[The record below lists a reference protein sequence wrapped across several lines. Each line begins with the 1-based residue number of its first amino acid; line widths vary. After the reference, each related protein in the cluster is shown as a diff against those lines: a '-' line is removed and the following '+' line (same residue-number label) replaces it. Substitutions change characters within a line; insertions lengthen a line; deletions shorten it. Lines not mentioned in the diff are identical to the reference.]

1 MSASMVL
8 FLAVILAFAALVTA
22 HVLIVAGLF
31 ARHPRWHAPIALVVP
46 PLAPYWA
53 AREGMR
59 VRSLVWLM
67 GIVVYGVALYF
78 SRT

>member
-1 MSASMVL
+1 MTTSMVL
-8 FLAVILAFAALVTA
+8 FIAVILAFAGLVTA

-31 ARHPRWHAPIALVVP
+31 ACRPRWHAPVALVVP

-53 AREGMR
+53 AREGMK
-59 VRSLVWLM
+59 VRSLVWLL
-67 GIVVYGVALYF
+67 GIVVYVIALYF